1 MTMDRRT
8 IRHRLNSRA
17 MIRPDRPREG
27 AFALDGAFD
36 VPLLSQR
43 GERIL
48 KKGKKKARRKS
59 EDRHKLEGYALS
71 SGKKEAS
78 L

>member
-48 KKGKKKARRKS
+48 KKSAHPTKAYLDSCR
-59 EDRHKLEGYALS
+59 A
-71 SGKKEAS
+71 
-78 L
+78 